1 MRFFIID
8 DDQVVRSIL
17 SEIIEDF
24 DLGEVVG
31 EAENGSTI
39 DCNLLSYKKVDI
51 LIIDLL
57 MPIKDGL
64 NTVKDLGSDFKGKI
78 IMISQVENK
87 EMIGNAYALGVE
99 YYITKPINRLE
110 FIGITQKVVAHM
122 KLQKSIDD
130 IKETLSVL
138 GTGKQLNKTLSTSS
152 EKNILTAGQFLLTEL
167 GLISESGSKDILNI
181 LEYLFEL
188 EKDTPLEQEFPS
200 LKNIFISIATKKNSV
215 SGNQDDIKKEMKASE
230 QRIRRAIFQ
239 SLNHLASLG
248 LTDYSNAKFEEYASK
263 YFHFAEVR
271 KKMMELANDD
281 LCMSPTRINIKKF
294 IKTLYIEAKKQ
305 VFSNDIY

>member
-31 EAENGSTI
+31 EAENGSTV

-64 NTVKDLGSDFKGKI
+64 NTVKDIGSEFKGKI

-87 EMIGNAYALGVE
+87 EMIGKAYALGVE

-110 FIGITQKVVAHM
+110 FIGITQKVVDHM
-122 KLQKSIDD
+122 QLEKSIND
-130 IKETLSVL
+130 IKETLNVL
-138 GTGKQLNKTLSTSS
+138 GTGTQIIKNPSTSS
-152 EKNILTAGQFLLTEL
+152 
-167 GLISESGSKDILNI
+167 
-181 LEYLFEL
+181 
-188 EKDTPLEQEFPS
+188 
-200 LKNIFISIATKKNSV
+200 KKKHS
-215 SGNQDDIKKEMKASE
+215 
-230 QRIRRAIFQ
+230 
-239 SLNHLASLG
+239 
-248 LTDYSNAKFEEYASK
+248 
-263 YFHFAEVR
+263 
-271 KKMMELANDD
+271 
-281 LCMSPTRINIKKF
+281 
-294 IKTLYIEAKKQ
+294 
-305 VFSNDIY
+305 

>member
-1 MRFFIID
+1 MRFFIVD

-31 EAENGSTI
+31 EATNGSTV

-64 NTVKDLGSDFKGKI
+64 NTVKDLGSGFKGKI

-87 EMIGNAYALGVE
+87 EMIGNAYTLGVE
-99 YYITKPINRLE
+99 YYITKPINRVE

-122 KLQKSIDD
+122 QLQKSIED
-130 IKETLSVL
+130 IKKTLGVL
-138 GTGKQLNKTLSTSS
+138 GTGQQLSKSLSISS

-188 EKDTPLEQEFPS
+188 EKDTPLSQEFPS
-200 LKNIFISIATKKNSV
+200 LKDIFINLATKKNGAF
-215 SGNQDDIKKEMKASE
+215 GNQDDIKKEMKASE

-248 LTDYSNAKFEEYASK
+248 LTDYSNPKFEEYASK
-263 YFHFAEVR
+263 YFHFSEVR
-271 KKMMELANDD
+271 KKMLDIEDNEPCL
-281 LCMSPTRINIKKF
+281 SPTRINIKKF
-294 IKTLYIEAKKQ
+294 IKTLYIEAKKL
-305 VFSNDIY
+305 I

>member
-31 EAENGSTI
+31 EADNGSTV
-39 DCNLLSYKKVDI
+39 DCNLLLYKKVDI

-64 NTVKDLGSDFKGKI
+64 NTVKDLGSEFKGKI

-110 FIGITQKVVAHM
+110 FIGITQKVIAHM
-122 KLQKSIDD
+122 QLQKSIDD
-130 IKETLSVL
+130 IKKTLEVL
-138 GTGKQLNKTLSTSS
+138 GTGNQISKSFSNSL
-152 EKNILTAGQFLLTEL
+152 EKNILTAGQFLLTEI

-181 LEYLFEL
+181 LEFLFEL
-188 EKDTPLEQEFPS
+188 EKDTPLGQDFPS
-200 LKNIFISIATKKNSV
+200 LKHIFTNLATKKNGV
-215 SGNQDDIKKEMKASE
+215 SENQDDIKKEMKASE

-248 LTDYSNAKFEEYASK
+248 LTDYSNPKFEEYASK
-263 YFHFAEVR
+263 YFHFTEVR
-271 KKMMELANDD
+271 KKMMDLADDD
-281 LCMSPTRINIKKF
+281 LCTSPTHINIKKF
-294 IKTLYIEAKKQ
+294 IKTLYFEAKKL
-305 VFSNDIY
+305 V

>member
-1 MRFFIID
+1 MRFFIVD
-8 DDQVVRSIL
+8 DDQAVRSIL

-24 DLGEVVG
+24 DLGQVVG
-31 EAENGSTI
+31 EADNGSTV

-64 NTVKDLGSDFKGKI
+64 TTVKDLGLEFKGKI

-130 IKETLSVL
+130 IQKTLSIL
-138 GTGKQLNKTLSTSS
+138 GTGNQTSKNLSSTS
-152 EKNILTAGQFLLTEL
+152 EKNISTAGQFLLTEI
-167 GLISESGSKDILNI
+167 GMISESGSRDILNI
-181 LEYLFEL
+181 LEYLFQH
-188 EKDTPLEQEFPS
+188 EKDTPLDHKFPS
-200 LKNIFISIATKKNSV
+200 LKDIFINLATRKNSV
-215 SGNQDDIKKEMKASE
+215 LGNENDIKKEIKASE
-230 QRIRRAIFQ
+230 QRVRRAISH

-248 LTDYSNAKFEEYASK
+248 LTDYSNPKFEEYASK
-263 YFHFAEVR
+263 YFHFTDVR
-271 KKMMELANDD
+271 KKMMELSDND
-281 LCMSPTRINIKKF
+281 LSMSPTRINIKKF
-294 IKTLYIEAKKQ
+294 IKTLYIEAKKL
-305 VFSNDIY
+305 I